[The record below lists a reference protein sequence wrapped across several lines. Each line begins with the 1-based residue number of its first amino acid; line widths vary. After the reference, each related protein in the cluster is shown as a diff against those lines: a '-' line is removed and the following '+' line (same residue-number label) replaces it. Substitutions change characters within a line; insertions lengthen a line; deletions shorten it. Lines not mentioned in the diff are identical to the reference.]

1 VSERRVVVVTGASSG
16 IGRATALV
24 LAERGDHVAVVGR
37 HPERTR
43 AVAADARGEAYVAD
57 FDRLDDVRMLA
68 EQLLARYDRI
78 DVLANNAGGLLSEW
92 ELTADGHERTLQ
104 SNVLAPFLL
113 TQLLRPRLEATA
125 ALPDVAPGTVRV
137 LASASMANLWGRL
150 RLDDL
155 EWAERPYNRGWAAY
169 GTAKLAVIMWIREL
183 AEQLSGTGVEAYSV
197 HPGTVATS
205 FGATSR
211 LVRLGTTV
219 LFGHWGRSAL
229 SGAAPL
235 IALSSTL
242 PTDAPS
248 GTYFSRFH
256 PAGRTAAQASDAELR
271 RELYALLERMTA
283 SDAASPGRARTPDL
297 TTPAAAEASTG
308 TSARAAR

>member
-1 VSERRVVVVTGASSG
+1 MSTSSGRRVIVVTGASSG
-16 IGRATALV
+16 IGRATALAV
-24 LAERGDHVAVVGR
+24 AERGDHVAVVGR
-37 HPERTR
+37 HPQRTR
-43 AVAADARGEAYVAD
+43 AVAADAGGEAYVAD
-57 FDRLDDVRMLA
+57 FDRLEDVRMLA
-68 EQLLARYDRI
+68 GQLLERYDRI

-92 ELTADGHERTLQ
+92 ELTTDGHERTLQ
-104 SNVLAPFLL
+104 SNVLAPVLL
-113 TQLLRPRLEATA
+113 TRLLRPRLEATA
-125 ALPDVAPGTVRV
+125 ALPRVAPGTVRV
-137 LASASMANLWGRL
+137 LASASMANVWGRL

-155 EWAERPYNRGWAAY
+155 EWAERPYRRGWAAY

-183 AEQLSGTGVEAYSV
+183 ADRLDGTGVEAYSV

-219 LFGHWGRSAL
+219 LLGHWGRSAL

-248 GTYFSRFH
+248 GTYFSRFR
-256 PAGRTAAQASDAELR
+256 PAGRTAAQAADAELR
-271 RELYALLERMTA
+271 RELYALLERLTA
-283 SDAASPGRARTPDL
+283 DGATPVDGAA
-297 TTPAAAEASTG
+297 PADH
-308 TSARAAR
+308 R